1 MEINQIIDAA
11 LINAARHKWKIRW
24 DKSLNPDITVGE
36 ALALCHSELS
46 EALEAYRH
54 NEKESFSEEIADEI
68 IRLCHMCGDLNIDIE
83 AAIIKKMKI
92 NKSRDINHGKANL

>member
-24 DKSLNPDITVGE
+24 DKTLNPDITVGE

-83 AAIIKKMKI
+83 TAIIKKMEI
-92 NKSRDINHGKANL
+92 NKSRDINHGKENL